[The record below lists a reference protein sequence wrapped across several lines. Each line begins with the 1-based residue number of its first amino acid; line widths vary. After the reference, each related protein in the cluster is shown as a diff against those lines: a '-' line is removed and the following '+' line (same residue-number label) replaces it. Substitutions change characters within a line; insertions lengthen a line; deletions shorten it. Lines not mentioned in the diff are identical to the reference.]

1 VNAVIKDCWNTIG
14 VRGDSSCKELVQYIH
29 CRNCPVYSS
38 AAAHLLDREPTAD
51 YIAHWTEQAR
61 RAKRPAEQDAISV
74 LIFRIRSERFALAT
88 KALTEIASLR
98 PIHSIPHRR
107 NGVVLGVANIRGELL
122 VCLSLHEMLSVQR
135 PSDAVAENGQS
146 AAGRFLVIQR
156 DGTRAVCPV
165 DEVHGIERVLERD
178 LGPTPATVRGA
189 AATYTRAL
197 LTWKTHTV
205 GLLDEQVLFQ
215 AVNRSV
221 A

>member
-1 VNAVIKDCWNTIG
+1 VSAVIQACWNTIG
-14 VRGDSSCKELVQYIH
+14 VRGDSSCKELVQHIH

-51 YIAHWTEQAR
+51 YVAHWTEQAR
-61 RAKRPAEQDAISV
+61 RAKGLAEQDAISV
-74 LIFRIRSERFALAT
+74 LIFRIRSERLALPT

-122 VCLSLHEMLSVQR
+122 VCLSLQEMLSVQT
-135 PSDAVAENGQS
+135 PAVAEKGQS

-156 DGTRAVCPV
+156 DRTRAVCPV

-178 LGPTPATVRGA
+178 LGPTPATVRGS

>member
-1 VNAVIKDCWNTIG
+1 MSAVIKDCWNTIG
-14 VRGDSSCKELVQYIH
+14 VRGDASCKELVQHIH

-51 YIAHWTEQAR
+51 YVAHWTEQAR
-61 RAKRPAEQDAISV
+61 RAKGLAEQDAISV
-74 LIFRIRSERFALAT
+74 LIFRIRSERLALPT

-122 VCLSLHEMLSVQR
+122 VCLSLQEMLSVQT
-135 PSDAVAENGQS
+135 PAVAEKGQS

-156 DGTRAVCPV
+156 DRTRAVCPV

-178 LGPTPATVRGA
+178 LGPTPATVRGS